1 MIKQNYA
8 VSHRGIK
15 YVRTDCQLVGVQ
27 LQLPMLTN
35 TLIFLLVTYF
45 SVPQFPISHM
55 EIKLV
60 PVS

>member
-15 YVRTDCQLVGVQ
+15 YVCIDCQLVGVQ

-35 TLIFLLVTYF
+35 TLIFLLVTSLHLNF
-45 SVPQFPISHM
+45 LSF
-55 EIKLV
+55 KWR
-60 PVS
+60 